1 MRSGL
6 ADRRLRRLRSGTVSC
21 FFWLEDPT
29 KTESESP
36 RRHLSSAPNRALSR
50 LASPFA
56 TLGLF
61 AGCGSP
67 VINPVTGE
75 AERSVMDERAMIA
88 SGKEGQDRV
97 LVEYGVIEDARL
109 RVYLNQVGQGLA
121 AQSHRAHLKS
131 LSLCSTAR

>member
-1 MRSGL
+1 
-6 ADRRLRRLRSGTVSC
+6 
-21 FFWLEDPT
+21 
-29 KTESESP
+29 
-36 RRHLSSAPNRALSR
+36 LSR

-131 LSLCSTAR
+131 PSLCSTARGSTRSRCPAAVSVSPAAGWTAWRARPTWPV